1 MADGSIEKKRYE
13 ILHWDAA
20 RLGEELSEL
29 PSSLYF
35 VSIDAEE
42 NLREDLQN
50 ENSFVSVMV
59 RRLGLALELHPDY
72 AQKPID
78 DLRKLFYT
86 NDGFFV
92 CPCVQKFE
100 PSEFEPCKNCN
111 INYFCWSC
119 VYPMYKID
127 EIFYLLYPIRK
138 KHYGKKM

>member
-1 MADGSIEKKRYE
+1 MIRRDQHRREYAAFRTVFRTMADGSIEKKRYE
-13 ILHWDAA
+13 ILRWDAA

-72 AQKPID
+72 AQKPIA
-78 DLRKLFYT
+78 DLRKLLDSLCQ
-86 NDGFFV
+86 NLEG
-92 CPCVQKFE
+92 PGAQLPEKCVF
-100 PSEFEPCKNCN
+100 NG
-111 INYFCWSC
+111 
-119 VYPMYKID
+119 
-127 EIFYLLYPIRK
+127 R
-138 KHYGKKM
+138 

>member
-1 MADGSIEKKRYE
+1 ME
-13 ILHWDAA
+13 IFFPCNLFVEPEF
-20 RLGEELSEL
+20 RLGTMSE
-29 PSSLYF
+29 
-35 VSIDAEE
+35 
-42 NLREDLQN
+42 
-50 ENSFVSVMV
+50 
-59 RRLGLALELHPDY
+59 
-72 AQKPID
+72 ID

-127 EIFYLLYPIRK
+127 EKEFKERCAYK
-138 KHYGKKM
+138 KEILKNIWK